1 MKVLVAYASPEAR
14 ARVRSALEAL
24 TSFDVQGS
32 AANLEVAL
40 RTLAGSAPDLVVT
53 DASFPDGDGVRLI
66 QAARRHAASPA
77 VVVFSAAE
85 SAGLRERCLDAGAD
99 LYLPEHAG
107 LAELQRLARDLA
119 VKRRADREAAGA
131 AHPANLA
138 AGTDSERT
146 ERAAA
151 VGVGGSAANERFN
164 MIGRIA
170 GGVAHDLINYF
181 AVVELSLSSLA
192 LQAKGAESPE
202 LTDART
208 AMAVATRL
216 TRSLLDYARGS
227 APPPAPVDLASV
239 ARRTL
244 ELIGRMIPS
253 EVQLHLDIDEDLPPV
268 RGVASELEQLILNL
282 LINACDAMPEGGHL
296 WLGLRTSSASSVML
310 EIADSGRGVSADVV
324 TGDGATS
331 RSSKADRHG
340 DGLGLG
346 IVRSVVERHGASL
359 LIGPRPGGGT
369 RFLVRLSSA
378 SGASGAPTPSP
389 SPAKPTTR

>member
-1 MKVLVAYASPEAR
+1 MKVLVAYASAEAR
-14 ARVRSALEAL
+14 ARVSDALEEL

-40 RTLAGSAPDLVVT
+40 HTLAGSAPDLVVT
-53 DASFPDGDGVRLI
+53 DASFPDGDSVQLI

-77 VVVFSAAE
+77 VVVFSAAQ
-85 SAGLRERCLDAGAD
+85 SAGLRQRCLDAGAD
-99 LYLPEHAG
+99 TYLPEHAG

-119 VKRRADREAAGA
+119 ARRRLSREAARAQGTFHA
-131 AHPANLA
+131 ANLA
-138 AGTDSERT
+138 TGTDPNLATSS
-146 ERAAA
+146 
-151 VGVGGSAANERFN
+151 GGSPANERFN

-192 LQAKGAESPE
+192 MRMKEADCPE
-202 LTDART
+202 LGDART

-227 APPPAPVDLASV
+227 APPPAPVDLAAL

-244 ELIGRMIPS
+244 ELIGRIIPA

-282 LINACDAMPEGGHL
+282 LLNACDAMPEGGHL
-296 WLGLRTSSASSVML
+296 WLGLRTSSSSSVML
-310 EIADSGRGVSADVV
+310 EIADSGGGVSAEVA

-331 RSSKADRHG
+331 RSSKPGRHG

-378 SGASGAPTPSP
+378 SVAAKGDGGGGAAGPAPS
-389 SPAKPTTR
+389 

>member
-1 MKVLVAYASPEAR
+1 MKVLVAYASAEER
-14 ARVRSALEAL
+14 ARVCGALEEL

-53 DASFPDGDGVRLI
+53 DASFPDGDSVRLI

-77 VVVFSAAE
+77 VVVFTALE
-85 SAGLRERCLDAGAD
+85 SAELRERCLDAGAD
-99 LYLPEHAG
+99 LYLPGRAG
-107 LAELQRLARDLA
+107 LAELQRLARELA
-119 VKRRADREAAGA
+119 AKRRSARALTAAA
-131 AHPANLA
+131 QVANG
-138 AGTDSERT
+138 GT
-146 ERAAA
+146 AAA
-151 VGVGGSAANERFN
+151 VEPGAAVSGSSASERFG

-192 LQAKGAESPE
+192 LRVKQADGPE
-202 LTDART
+202 LADARS

-216 TRSLLDYARGS
+216 TRSLLEYARGGT
-227 APPPAPVDLASV
+227 PPPAPVDLAAL

-244 ELIGRMIPS
+244 ELIGRIIPT
-253 EVQLHLDIDEDLPPV
+253 EVQLHLDIDEDLPRV

-282 LINACDAMPEGGHL
+282 LLNACDAMPDGGHL
-296 WLGLRTSSASSVML
+296 WLGLRCSSSSSVML
-310 EIADSGRGVSADVV
+310 EIADSGRGVSSELA
-324 TGDGATS
+324 TGEGATS
-331 RSSKADRHG
+331 TSSKVDRHG

-369 RFLVRLSSA
+369 RFLVRLSVA
-378 SGASGAPTPSP
+378 
-389 SPAKPTTR
+389 